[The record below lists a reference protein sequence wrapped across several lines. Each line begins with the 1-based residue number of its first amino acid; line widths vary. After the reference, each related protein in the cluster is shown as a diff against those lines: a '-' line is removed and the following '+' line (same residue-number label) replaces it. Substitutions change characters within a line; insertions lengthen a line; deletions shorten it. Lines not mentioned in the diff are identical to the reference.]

1 MVLVIAYNLRK
12 QPENVI
18 IQVKMLACKGI
29 FTPSFNRNGGFVK
42 AKPQATKVADKI
54 SFCHVSML

>member
-12 QPENVI
+12 QPENDI

-29 FTPSFNRNGGFVK
+29 FTPYFNRNAFFGRKTRATPSQKRKFIFV
-42 AKPQATKVADKI
+42 A
-54 SFCHVSML
+54 F